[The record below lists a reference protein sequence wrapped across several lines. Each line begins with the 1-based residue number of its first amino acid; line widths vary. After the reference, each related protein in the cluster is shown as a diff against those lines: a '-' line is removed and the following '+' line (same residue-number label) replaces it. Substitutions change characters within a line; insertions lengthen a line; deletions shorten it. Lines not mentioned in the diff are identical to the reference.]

1 MGQLWWQL
9 SGQLWGQLW
18 RRHWG
23 QLWGHF
29 VIDIFLKIFLTPLCL
44 YGLLESTHE
53 GWSSIF
59 LSPKSGWSW
68 QPCVVWWHIHH
79 SRENGLKF
87 VLCSTFSVR
96 PVGTYRDSGALSP
109 HLLRVDTLTSIW
121 IRGGQLTKLGCPHLI
136 WKCSAEPV
144 SVYLCVLKILANQLL
159 LQFNL
164 FFLSFLLKK
173 SN

>member
-1 MGQLWWQL
+1 MGLDPLSSHMSDNFWGNFGCYFWKQLWWQL
-9 SGQLWGQLW
+9 WGQF
-18 RRHWG
+18 WG
-23 QLWGHF
+23 QFWAQFWAHF
-29 VIDIFLKIFLTPLCL
+29 RGNFGGNFEGNFFKDFLTPLCL

-96 PVGTYRDSGALSP
+96 PVGTCGDSGALSP
-109 HLLRVDTLTSIW
+109 HLLW
-121 IRGGQLTKLGCPHLI
+121 
-136 WKCSAEPV
+136 
-144 SVYLCVLKILANQLL
+144 LK
-159 LQFNL
+159 
-164 FFLSFLLKK
+164 
-173 SN
+173 